1 MELLGKTLSE
11 KAENIYK
18 EIEGKLTDALNIKL
32 MDITNEM
39 DVNRPC
45 YHDVNAKEYVIKL
58 DNTME
63 DNLFEN
69 ALVRN
74 LIYCL
79 QMEEGSPILDPNPK
93 DQMAVTAASMINS
106 TILDINLELRMKE
119 YGMVL
124 DEIDTMRLGDL
135 FMFLRT
141 DMAQR
146 NREMYNLVTCLQV
159 LLIQFT
165 AENKENV
172 AQIVETFQLSD
183 PDLYELIAKGTE
195 IIEKYG
201 CDTTRGQMRCMRK
214 LALMLGMKDKIKVYY
229 EGQAIVI

>member
-11 KAENIYK
+11 KVENIYK
-18 EIEGKLTDALNIKL
+18 EIEGKLSDSLKIQV
-32 MDITNEM
+32 MDLDNEM

-45 YHDVNAKEYVIKL
+45 YHDVKAKEYVIKL

-79 QMEEGSPILDPNPK
+79 QMEEGSPILEPNPK

-106 TILDINLELRMKE
+106 TILDINLELRLKE
-119 YGMVL
+119 YGIGL
-124 DEIDTMRLGDL
+124 DEIDNMRLGDL

-146 NREMYNLVTCLQV
+146 HREMYNMVTCLQV
-159 LLIQFT
+159 LLIKFT
-165 AENKENV
+165 AEKQENV
-172 AQIVETFQLSD
+172 DQIIETFELSD
-183 PDLYELIAKGTE
+183 PDLYELIRKGIE

-214 LALMLGMKDKIKVYY
+214 LALMLDMKDKIKVFY
-229 EGQAIVI
+229 EGKATLI